1 MTTHKKLTPE
11 ALRALEAKSAIAFN
25 KHILDDIIAFV
36 FNKITDIDTLIMV
49 YDALDVFVENLDINI
64 SKTLKSDETNN
75 TENS

>member
-25 KHILDDIIAFV
+25 KRIFDDIIAFV
-36 FNKITDIDTLIMV
+36 FNKISDLDTLKMV
-49 YDALDVFVENLDINI
+49 YDELDAFIDNLDTNI

-75 TENS
+75 TKNS